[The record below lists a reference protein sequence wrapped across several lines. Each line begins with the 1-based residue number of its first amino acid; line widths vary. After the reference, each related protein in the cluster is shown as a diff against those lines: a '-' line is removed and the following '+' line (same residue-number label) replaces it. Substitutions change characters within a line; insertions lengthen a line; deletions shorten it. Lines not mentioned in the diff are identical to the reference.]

1 MCMQLGLTAL
11 RKAEKPSSSF
21 QKFINH
27 ALEFVPDLRE
37 EVYACAVEGNFIQ
50 KQAYNPS
57 WKAVMDYSDDGM
69 S

>member
-1 MCMQLGLTAL
+1 MQLGLTAL

-21 QKFINH
+21 QKFIDH

-37 EVYACAVEGNFIQ
+37 DVYACAVEGHFIQ
-50 KQAYNPS
+50 KQAYKPS
-57 WKAVMDYSDDGM
+57 WKAVMDSSEDEV